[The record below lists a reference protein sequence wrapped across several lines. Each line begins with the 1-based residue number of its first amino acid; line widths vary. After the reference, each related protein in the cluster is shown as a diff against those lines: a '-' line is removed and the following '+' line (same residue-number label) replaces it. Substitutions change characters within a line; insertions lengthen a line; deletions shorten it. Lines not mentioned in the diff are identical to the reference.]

1 MKHLQNE
8 AGSVSARRKLRS
20 RDVIHAAV
28 MFNNGISKMIST
40 DKHFDVIMGIR
51 RIDPLDRI

>member
-1 MKHLQNE
+1 
-8 AGSVSARRKLRS
+8 
-20 RDVIHAAV
+20 

-40 DKHFDVIMGIR
+40 DEHFDVIMGIR